1 MAVETSQL
9 ELDLGPQF
17 QGPLDL
23 LLHLIQRNEMDIH
36 DVRIAE
42 ITGQYLSYLDLME
55 MLDLDVASEYLVMA
69 STLVYLKSQS
79 MLPAA
84 RAAAAS
90 GHPDEVREELVRQL
104 LEYKRFKEAATFL
117 DECEAAR
124 AEVYTRP
131 PDDEFAANVEHEY
144 HIRATLFD
152 LMAAFQTVIAQHD
165 EFVPDFPDEIEDDPI
180 TVEQKIGELVMR
192 LEIEKQMEF
201 SALFLSFQSRL
212 ELVCTFL
219 AILELARMQQILATQ
234 AARLG
239 PIMIDLNP
247 DRPDISTFQ
256 WTQFDGP
263 SDA

>member
-36 DVRIAE
+36 DIRIAE
-42 ITGQYLSYLDLME
+42 ITDQYLSYLDLMQ
-55 MLDLDVASEYLVMA
+55 MLDLDVASEYLVLA

-84 RAAAAS
+84 RAARGS
-90 GHPDEVREELVRQL
+90 EHPDEVREELVRQL
-104 LEYKRFKEAATFL
+104 LEYKRFKEAAVFL

-152 LMAAFQTVIAQHD
+152 LMAAFQTVLEQQD
-165 EFVPDFPDEIEDDPI
+165 EFIPEFPDQIEDDPI
-180 TVEQKIGELVMR
+180 TVEQKIGEIVMR
-192 LEIEKQMEF
+192 LEMEERMEF
-201 SALFLSFQSRL
+201 SVLFMSFQSKL

-219 AILELARMQQILATQ
+219 AILELARMHQISATQ
-234 AARLG
+234 DSRLG
-239 PIMIDLNP
+239 PIMIELNP
-247 DRPDISTFQ
+247 DRPDITTFQ

-263 SDA
+263 ADL

>member
-9 ELDLGPQF
+9 ELDLGPHF

-23 LLHLIQRNEMDIH
+23 LLHLVQRNEMDIH
-36 DVRIAE
+36 DIRIGE
-42 ITGQYLSYLDLME
+42 IADQYLSYLDMME
-55 MLDLDVASEYLVMA
+55 MLDLDVASEYLVLA

-79 MLPAA
+79 LLPAA
-84 RAAAAS
+84 RAATGS
-90 GHPDEVREELVRQL
+90 GHPDALREELVRQL

-144 HIRATLFD
+144 TIRATLFD
-152 LMAAFQTVIAQHD
+152 LMAAFQTVIDHHE
-165 EFVPDFPDEIEDDPI
+165 EFVPDFPDQIEDDPI
-180 TVEQKIGELVMR
+180 TVEQKIGEIVMR
-192 LEIEKQMEF
+192 LEIEKRMEF
-201 SALFLSFQSRL
+201 SVLFMSFQSKL

-219 AILELARMQQILATQ
+219 AILELARMQQISATQ
-234 AARLG
+234 AERLG
-239 PIMIDLNP
+239 PIILELNP
-247 DRPDISTFQ
+247 DRPDITTFT

-263 SDA
+263 GDL

>member
-23 LLHLIQRNEMDIH
+23 LLHLVQRNEMDIH
-36 DVRIAE
+36 DLRIAE
-42 ITGQYLSYLDLME
+42 ITNQYLSYLDLMQ
-55 MLDLDVASEYLVMA
+55 MLDLDVASEYLVLA

-84 RAAAAS
+84 KAAGAA
-90 GHPDEVREELVRQL
+90 GHPDELREELVRQL

-131 PDDEFAANVEHEY
+131 PDSEFAANVEHEY

-152 LMAAFQTVIAQHD
+152 LMAAFQTVLAQHE
-165 EFVPDFPDEIEDDPI
+165 EFVPEFPDAIEDDPI
-180 TVEQKIGELVMR
+180 TVEQKIGEILTR
-192 LEIEKQMEF
+192 LELEERMEF
-201 SALFLSFQSRL
+201 SALFMSFQSRL

-219 AILELARMQQILATQ
+219 AILELARMHQIYATQ
-234 AARLG
+234 ADRVG
-239 PIMIDLNP
+239 PIVVELNP
-247 DRPDISTFQ
+247 ERPDITTFQ

-263 SDA
+263 GDF